1 MIAFNMRSY
10 FKNFYMCLFINLLF
24 VVCYRNGFISVKTL
38 YLNMLE
44 TSLRFPPE
52 EHYSLVSAP
61 KGFLDRHTEF
71 ILQ

>member
-1 MIAFNMRSY
+1 
-10 FKNFYMCLFINLLF
+10 
-24 VVCYRNGFISVKTL
+24 
-38 YLNMLE
+38 MLE
-44 TSLRFPPE
+44 ISMRFPPE